1 MSGSAG
7 QTTGAL
13 GTLLRLDPPLDPSSD
28 EGRSLLRRE
37 LLEPRYNDQNLL
49 DRLLNAVLRRI
60 DGGINAASN
69 IGALS
74 TFAAMVVLLAL
85 VLALGWL
92 ASRARRST
100 TADAAATRAV
110 LTDEIVTA
118 DQLRRRSELA
128 LAQGQFEDAVV
139 EAFRALAVR
148 QVERGRLE
156 DSPGTT
162 AHEVSLVLTR
172 EYPHQ
177 RVRMILSANLFDA
190 VLYGERSAT
199 REQALDVLALHDE
212 MAGVR

>member
-1 MSGSAG
+1 MISGSIG
-7 QTTGAL
+7 QTAGAL

-49 DRLLNAVLRRI
+49 ERLLNAILRRI

-69 IGALS
+69 IGVLP
-74 TFAAMVVLLAL
+74 TFAAMLVLLAL
-85 VLALGWL
+85 LLALGWL
-92 ASRARRST
+92 ASRARRSP
-100 TADAAATRAV
+100 TADATTRAV

-118 DQLRRRSELA
+118 DQLRRRAEEA
-128 LAQGQFEDAVV
+128 LAQSRFEDAVV

-162 AHEVSLVLTR
+162 AHEVSVVLAR

-177 RVRMILSANLFDA
+177 RARMDLNANLFDA
-190 VLYGERSAT
+190 VLYGDRSAT
-199 REQALDVLALHDE
+199 REQALDVLSLDDE
-212 MAGVR
+212 MASVR

>member
-28 EGRSLLRRE
+28 EGQSLLRRE

-162 AHEVSLVLTR
+162 AHEVSLVLAR

-177 RVRMILSANLFDA
+177 RARMDLNANLFDA
-190 VLYGERSAT
+190 VLYGDRSAT
-199 REQALDVLALHDE
+199 REQALDVLALDDE
-212 MAGVR
+212 MASVR